1 MQREEGDLMRDPQGS
16 PFPAPKQ
23 RGLVEE
29 CGQVGG
35 VADAKTS

>member
-1 MQREEGDLMRDPQGS
+1 MREVCRGRRGTLGI

-23 RGLVEE
+23 SGLVEE